1 MYHKLVT
8 YLYQICACGIL
19 ILRNSGICAYKLID
33 TLIVHLTIFFRKI
46 LKLDL
51 KNVELL
57 IVVVLYV
64 DKINIFVYINIS
76 IK

>member
-1 MYHKLVT
+1 MSSQTCDVFVSDLCVWNSHSEKFR
-8 YLYQICACGIL
+8 YL
-19 ILRNSGICAYKLID
+19 RKLID
-33 TLIVHLTIFFRKI
+33 TLIMHLTIFFRKI